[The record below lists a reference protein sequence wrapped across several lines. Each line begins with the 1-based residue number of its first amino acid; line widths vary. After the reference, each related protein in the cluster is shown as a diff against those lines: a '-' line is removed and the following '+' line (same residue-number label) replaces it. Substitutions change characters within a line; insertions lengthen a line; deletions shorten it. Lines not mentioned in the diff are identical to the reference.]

1 MRAAAG
7 LDADDAILGDGLRAG
22 EDPWDF
28 MEELPTVDELVV
40 WMLRAELIRE
50 DGDRR
55 PSAARDY
62 RLLRQIALDH
72 PPLTRTVWTMLGR
85 LDQAS

>member
-1 MRAAAG
+1 MNGDRATARSRHLLILRGPDGHPQPALAG
-7 LDADDAILGDGLRAG
+7 RY
-22 EDPWDF
+22 ED
-28 MEELPTVDELVV
+28 
-40 WMLRAELIRE
+40 ELIRE

-85 LDQAS
+85 LDRAS